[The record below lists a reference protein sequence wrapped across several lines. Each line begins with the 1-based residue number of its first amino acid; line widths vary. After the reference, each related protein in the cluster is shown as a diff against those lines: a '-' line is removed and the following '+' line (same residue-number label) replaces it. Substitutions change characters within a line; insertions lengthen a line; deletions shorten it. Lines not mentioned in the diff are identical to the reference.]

1 MLEACYACDAAA
13 TSVEHCPPQS
23 FFPEGHRKDLIT
35 VPSCPDHNHAN
46 SKDVEY
52 TRNWITTS
60 WGANVTG
67 QNLFERKTQKSFDR
81 SPRLLNQTFGSMR
94 TVRYKGEVTGAATCD
109 TPRCKNVFEACAR
122 ALHYHNTREKHEH
135 WGIVLKN
142 LEFDPAKSGVNKE
155 SWMDLLEMLQSANF
169 SQLPTA
175 NPEVFQYGSVM
186 ADGGQQPI
194 YCFVFYESFV
204 VYALP
209 LSDTFL
215 AASPWA
221 R

>member
-1 MLEACYACDAAA
+1 
-13 TSVEHCPPQS
+13 
-23 FFPEGHRKDLIT
+23 
-35 VPSCPDHNHAN
+35 
-46 SKDVEY
+46 
-52 TRNWITTS
+52 
-60 WGANVTG
+60 
-67 QNLFERKTQKSFDR
+67 
-81 SPRLLNQTFGSMR
+81 
-94 TVRYKGEVTGAATCD
+94 
-109 TPRCKNVFEACAR
+109 
-122 ALHYHNTREKHEH
+122 
-135 WGIVLKN
+135 
-142 LEFDPAKSGVNKE
+142 
-155 SWMDLLEMLQSANF
+155 MDLLEMLQSANF